1 MRPAA
6 IALLAAIV
14 LAGCG
19 NADQPPT
26 GVGAGVQQVSNGP
39 VAPGPGPLPLAVKLA
54 DRHDPVE
61 VPFHA
66 PPRSGL
72 LFDLDTGRVLWR
84 RNPERLLPIA
94 SLTKMMTAL
103 LVVARSGPDE
113 HVRITRKALHYAGS
127 GVGVLPRG
135 KAVRL
140 ETLLNGLLLPS
151 GNDAARALALHVGG
165 TLGGFIELMNQ
176 RAAQMGLRC
185 THYTSVDGFLDAG
198 NHSCAV
204 DLAALARAM
213 LDQPRLARIVRRRHA
228 ILPLAVKGGRVFLYN
243 NNPLILRRYHGVIGV
258 KTGFTDAAGHCLVA
272 AARRHGRT
280 LGVVLLH
287 SPDTGDQA
295 RKLLDRGFRV
305 ER

>member
-1 MRPAA
+1 
-6 IALLAAIV
+6 
-14 LAGCG
+14 
-19 NADQPPT
+19 
-26 GVGAGVQQVSNGP
+26 
-39 VAPGPGPLPLAVKLA
+39 
-54 DRHDPVE
+54 
-61 VPFHA
+61 
-66 PPRSGL
+66 
-72 LFDLDTGRVLWR
+72 
-84 RNPERLLPIA
+84 
-94 SLTKMMTAL
+94 
-103 LVVARSGPDE
+103 
-113 HVRITRKALHYAGS
+113 
-127 GVGVLPRG
+127 
-135 KAVRL
+135 VRL

-151 GNDAARALALHVGG
+151 GNDAARALALHVSG
-165 TLGGFIELMNQ
+165 TLAGFVELMNQ
-176 RAAQMGLRC
+176 RAAEMGLRC

-243 NNPLILRRYHGVIGV
+243 NNPLILLRYPGVVGI
-258 KTGFTDAAGHCLVA
+258 KTGYTDAAGHCLVA
-272 AARRHGRT
+272 AARRRGRT